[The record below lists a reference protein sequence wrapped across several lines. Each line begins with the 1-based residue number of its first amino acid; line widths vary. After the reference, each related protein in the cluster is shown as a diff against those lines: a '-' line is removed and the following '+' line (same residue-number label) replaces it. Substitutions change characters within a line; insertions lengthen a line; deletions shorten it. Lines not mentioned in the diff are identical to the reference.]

1 MTVLTFPQSASDPE
15 FDSVTMATNTP
26 TVKSESLSGRR
37 QVRQLGSQ
45 RWSMT
50 LSYPRMTRASFMP
63 IMATIM
69 KLRGSYGTFTIM
81 LPLLSNSQGNT
92 GGTWTCSAGASGSTA
107 ITLSGGTGSFTVGDI
122 VRFSNHSKVY
132 MIVGWSSN
140 VMSVEPPLSTAVT
153 TSTTIEYNNVK
164 VTASLANDQQEFSV
178 GTEGLFRY
186 EIDIIEAL

>member
-1 MTVLTFPQSASDPE
+1 MTVLTFPQGASDPK

-50 LSYPRMTRASFMP
+50 LSYPRMSRASFMP

-69 KLRGSYGTFTIM
+69 KLRGSYGTSTIK
-81 LPLLSNSQGNT
+81 LPLLSNSQGAV
-92 GGTWTCSAGASGSTA
+92 GGTWTCNNKPSGSTA
-107 ITLSGGTGSFTVGDI
+107 ITLSGGTGSFTIGDI

-132 MIVGWSSN
+132 MIVGWSGS

-164 VTASLANDQQEFSV
+164 VTASLANDQQEFAV